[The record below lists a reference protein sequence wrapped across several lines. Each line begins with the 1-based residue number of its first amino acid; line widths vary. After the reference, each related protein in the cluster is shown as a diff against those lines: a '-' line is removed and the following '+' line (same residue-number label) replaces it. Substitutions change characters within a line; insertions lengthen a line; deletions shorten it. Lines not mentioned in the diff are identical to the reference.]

1 MLRAEPIPLDE
12 VSPAEGDSII
22 YVSHIAAPKEP
33 PSSQSGSEPAAADAA
48 NTGGSADGLIGT
60 VGGPVNAPAAA
71 AVPFGDPFL
80 LRIGQGET
88 VAQVKAR
95 IQEKLGVAAAEF
107 ESWKVAFV
115 STRTA
120 PQSVPQYLAGA
131 GGGGRD
137 KGVGVKQR
145 GCQFLQRLG
154 SRRSWGAGAS

>member
-1 MLRAEPIPLDE
+1 VLRAEPIPLDE
-12 VSPAEGDSII
+12 VSPAEGDSIV
-22 YVSHIAAPKEP
+22 YVSHIAAPKQP
-33 PSSQSGSEPAAADAA
+33 PSSQSGSEPDAA

-60 VGGPVNAPAAA
+60 VGGPVNSPAAA

-120 PQSVPQYLAGA
+120 PQSVPQYLAGN
-131 GGGGRD
+131 G
-137 KGVGVKQR
+137 KGVCRK
-145 GCQFLQRLG
+145 
-154 SRRSWGAGAS
+154 GAASCGKHFFRW